1 MMCSFVTTPQ
11 QKVMKC
17 AKYSIVWSSILC
29 HLYDANWT
37 SDTNHHLTCI
47 ITVLWSNIF
56 CRKSWAGWLWMVTL
70 LALAISDIFIHHTR
84 LNLSTRKKTSFWHQE
99 KRNFPHFGNTNQNWG
114 TLLAFYLLTFPS
126 RFGAQMLGEKKPKV
140 VQEVCWRTP
149 TIWGQNNPIVRGQ
162 NHGIIE
168 FFIQQSEVIMI
179 LSQFEVGS
187 WHTWYLSFFYT
198 GKIFGK

>member
-1 MMCSFVTTPQ
+1 MMCSFATTPQ
-11 QKVMKC
+11 QKVMKG
-17 AKYSIVWSSILC
+17 AKNSIVWSSILC

-47 ITVLWSNIF
+47 ITVLWSNTYF
-56 CRKSWAGWLWMVTL
+56 FRKSWAGLLWMVTP

-114 TLLAFYLLTFPS
+114 TLLAFHPSTFPS
-126 RFGAQMLGEKKPKV
+126 RYGAQMLGEKKPKV

-149 TIWGQNNPIVRGQ
+149 TIWGQNNKIVQ
-162 NHGIIE
+162 NHGRE
-168 FFIQQSEVIMI
+168 FLIQQCEVKMM
-179 LSQFEVGS
+179 LS
-187 WHTWYLSFFYT
+187 
-198 GKIFGK
+198 